1 MTRETDACLLCGG
14 HDQVVHA
21 MRDAKD
27 GKPLGIASCNI
38 CGMVQLAQIPDDA
51 ELSRFYASEYR
62 QAYRGSA
69 TPKTRNVHKA
79 GLKALDRMR
88 PLGSLAGPGARAL
101 DIGAGGGE
109 FVYLAQRAGMVA
121 SGIDP
126 NGEYVA
132 YAVDHLGIDL
142 TRAEVADLPADAR
155 YDLITLFHVL
165 EHLAHPKAVFA
176 QVAALLSEGGLFVVE
191 VPNLGSPRQPPAN
204 TFFKA
209 HITYFTAPTLRML
222 ASEHFETV
230 LVEDG
235 KVLYA
240 VFRKRPVAGA
250 QDVALREASVRLT
263 RARMARR
270 GMLEYLAHGGL
281 LAVFRK
287 AAQAI
292 RTRRAIAGRSPRAVL
307 DDLPLPGEARIR
319 S

>member
-14 HDQVVHA
+14 HDQDLYA
-21 MRDAKD
+21 LRDAKD
-27 GKPLGIASCNI
+27 GKPLGIASCNT
-38 CGMVQLAQIPDDA
+38 CGMVQLAQVPDDEA
-51 ELSRFYASEYR
+51 LSQFYASEYR

-79 GLKALDRMR
+79 GLKARDRLR
-88 PLGSLAGPGARAL
+88 PIKPLIGPGARAL

-109 FVYLAQRAGMVA
+109 FVYLAQQAGMVA

-155 YDLITLFHVL
+155 YDLITMFHVL
-165 EHLAHPKAVFA
+165 EHLAHPRAVFA

-209 HITYFTAPTLRML
+209 HITYFTAPALRML

-230 LVEDG
+230 LIEDG

-240 VFRKRPVAGA
+240 VFRKRPAAVA
-250 QDVALREASVRLT
+250 QDVSLRGASVRLT
-263 RARMARR
+263 GERMARR
-270 GMLEYLAHGGL
+270 GTLEYLANGGM

-292 RTRRAIAGRSPRAVL
+292 ATRRAIAGQSPREVL
-307 DDLPLPGEARIR
+307 DDLARQG
-319 S
+319 